1 MFLYNYETGESKII
15 NFDNDPGNVD
25 YVSLSLNED
34 KFVIA
39 SYSKVSGSYSFEF
52 WIANIDGTK
61 SKKLETDISIHSFK
75 PQFALNDSVILY
87 KTLKDKNQY
96 VIESFDLKTI
106 KTKVVFYN
114 GKAKILNFLV
124 SPDGKKIVVHTFSK
138 MEIIDLTNEKNKFG
152 DNIDIK
158 IHELLKW
165 SKDGSEVFYK
175 DSENNLWKLKLNP
188 KNGENACEQVKD
200 KTGNPIRLRLKTEKI
215 PETFASGKKSS

>member
-1 MFLYNYETGESKII
+1 MFLYNYKTGES
-15 NFDNDPGNVD
+15 NFIDFDYYLGNVE

-39 SYSKVSGSYSFEF
+39 SYNNDSGSYSFEF

-61 SKKLETDISIHSFK
+61 PKKLKTDISIHSFK

-96 VIESFDLKTI
+96 VIESFDLKTT

-124 SPDGKKIVVHTFSK
+124 SPDGKKIVIHTALK
-138 MEIIDLTNEKNKFG
+138 LEIIDLTNG
-152 DNIDIK
+152 DKDSWDIR
-158 IHELLKW
+158 IEELLKW

-175 DSENNLWKLKLNP
+175 DSENNLWKMKLNT
-188 KNGENACEQVKD
+188 KNGEKTFEQVKD
-200 KTGNPIRLRLKTEKI
+200 KSDNPIRLRL
-215 PETFASGKKSS
+215 